1 MIRLDGNNT
10 GEKMALPRSNPA
22 TFQWNVTEKQ
32 NRNIPGRM
40 SQLQQTLRD
49 LANLKKQEGSGF
61 RGMLGTT
68 ARSIGQVAE
77 RGRQQQE
84 KQDLKDY
91 EEERLREQRTY
102 QEGQTADQRAY
113 AEEQKRLEIERQEG
127 QEADDEYKELRTNA
141 LNNLLATYKEDITP
155 ENVEEIIG
163 LAKGIIDTI
172 EYYPEDEVADK
183 RFKEKLAS
191 QFENH
196 ARVFATPEAI
206 NISSE
211 EFTNWKSI
219 IQERALEVLA
229 QTKDADGNPNLK
241 YTTDEDGV
249 EIPDLVNSN
258 WGPYYAEIERLLA
271 DGGIVEDENLRVA
284 LRNYY
289 NQEEQ
294 GDNKNIDL
302 NENTDLAEF
311 PLGGVTEE
319 DSGASE
325 YSPLFGETP
334 EKWKERMAAD
344 MGLPQSGDKSRYP
357 QNIFSS
363 EAIRK
368 GIDVSDTMLGRY
380 DAGKVADDSRAIIQA
395 LTKNFRNETEIDWS
409 DPVDIQKHQYR
420 LRNAS
425 PEQLASF
432 IDEQLTKVNYN
443 SLNTFD
449 QTRYDTVKKAVNN
462 VRELPGPEGIGPVD
476 PVMGFVINNKEYS
489 IKSIMDMLEQ
499 LVNVSNGEEQKLTRT
514 TGSS

>member
-1 MIRLDGNNT
+1 
-10 GEKMALPRSNPA
+10 MALPRSNPA

-49 LANLKKQEGSGF
+49 LTNLKKQEGSGF

-91 EEERLREQRTY
+91 EKERLREQRTY
-102 QEGQTADQRAY
+102 QEGQTADQQSHAKQVLGEARSY
-113 AEEQKRLEIERQEG
+113 EEEQERKEIERLEG
-127 QEADDEYKELRTNA
+127 KEADVATQAEADEYKTLRANA
-141 LNNLLATYKEDITP
+141 LNNLLDPYREDITP
-155 ENVEEIIG
+155 ENVDEIIN

-172 EYYPEDEVADK
+172 EYYPGDEVADK
-183 RFKEKLAS
+183 KFKEKLAS

-241 YTTDEDGV
+241 YTTDENGV

-271 DGGIVEDENLRVA
+271 DEGIVENENLRVT
-284 LRNYY
+284 LRRYY
-289 NQEEQ
+289 SQEEQ

-302 NENTDLAEF
+302 NKDK
-311 PLGGVTEE
+311 
-319 DSGASE
+319 
-325 YSPLFGETP
+325 ETP
-334 EKWKERMAAD
+334 E
-344 MGLPQSGDKSRYP
+344 
-357 QNIFSS
+357 
-363 EAIRK
+363 
-368 GIDVSDTMLGRY
+368 DTSIWTG
-380 DAGKVADDSRAIIQA
+380 VADQDLKITGDTDIKRQILGLGQTPREGNTTDMTNPASVSATLHNRFKNANETIQA
-395 LTKNFRNETEIDWS
+395 NIPPVTPTPTGIVLEEEVPIEDRVPQELLNE
-409 DPVDIQKHQYR
+409 PG
-420 LRNAS
+420 
-425 PEQLASF
+425 
-432 IDEQLTKVNYN
+432 
-443 SLNTFD
+443 
-449 QTRYDTVKKAVNN
+449 
-462 VRELPGPEGIGPVD
+462 VRRVVEEL
-476 PVMGFVINNKEYS
+476 
-489 IKSIMDMLEQ
+489 KSIRNMEPSDRTEKRIKQLEDA
-499 LVNVSNGEEQKLTRT
+499 LEEVIE
-514 TGSS
+514 SS

>member
-1 MIRLDGNNT
+1 
-10 GEKMALPRSNPA
+10 MALPRSNPA

-49 LANLKKQEGSGF
+49 LTNLKKQEGSGF

-91 EEERLREQRTY
+91 EEERLREQRAY
-102 QEGQTADQRAY
+102 QKTQTEDERSHAKQVLGEARSY
-113 AEEQKRLEIERQEG
+113 AEEQERKEIERLEG
-127 QEADDEYKELRTNA
+127 KEADAATQAEADEYKTLRANA
-141 LNNLLATYKEDITP
+141 LNNLLDTYREDITP
-155 ENVEEIIG
+155 ENVDEIIN

-172 EYYPEDEVADK
+172 EYYPGDEVADK
-183 RFKEKLAS
+183 KFKEKLAS

-241 YTTDEDGV
+241 YTTDENGV

-271 DGGIVEDENLRVA
+271 DEGIVENENLRVT
-284 LRNYY
+284 LRRYY
-289 NQEEQ
+289 SQEEQ

-302 NENTDLAEF
+302 NKDK
-311 PLGGVTEE
+311 
-319 DSGASE
+319 
-325 YSPLFGETP
+325 ETP
-334 EKWKERMAAD
+334 E
-344 MGLPQSGDKSRYP
+344 
-357 QNIFSS
+357 
-363 EAIRK
+363 
-368 GIDVSDTMLGRY
+368 DTSIWTG
-380 DAGKVADDSRAIIQA
+380 VADQDLKITGDTDIKRQILGLGQTPREGNTTDMTNPASVSATLHNRFKNANETIQA
-395 LTKNFRNETEIDWS
+395 NIPPVTPTPTGIVLEEEVPIEDRVPQELLNE
-409 DPVDIQKHQYR
+409 PG
-420 LRNAS
+420 
-425 PEQLASF
+425 
-432 IDEQLTKVNYN
+432 
-443 SLNTFD
+443 
-449 QTRYDTVKKAVNN
+449 
-462 VRELPGPEGIGPVD
+462 VRRVVEEL
-476 PVMGFVINNKEYS
+476 
-489 IKSIMDMLEQ
+489 KSIRNMEPSDRTEKRIKQLEDA
-499 LVNVSNGEEQKLTRT
+499 LEEVIE
-514 TGSS
+514 SS

>member
-1 MIRLDGNNT
+1 
-10 GEKMALPRSNPA
+10 MALPRSNPA

-49 LANLKKQEGSGF
+49 LTNLKKQEGSGF

-91 EEERLREQRTY
+91 EKERLREQRTY
-102 QEGQTADQRAY
+102 QEGQTADQRSHAKQVLGEARSY
-113 AEEQKRLEIERQEG
+113 EEEQERKEIERLEG
-127 QEADDEYKELRTNA
+127 KEADVATQAEADEYKTLRANA
-141 LNNLLATYKEDITP
+141 LNNLLDTYREDITP
-155 ENVEEIIG
+155 ENVDEIIN

-172 EYYPEDEVADK
+172 EYYPGDEVADK
-183 RFKEKLAS
+183 KFKEKLAS

-241 YTTDEDGV
+241 YTTDENGV

-271 DGGIVEDENLRVA
+271 DEGIVENENLRVT
-284 LRNYY
+284 LRRYY
-289 NQEEQ
+289 SQEEQ

-302 NENTDLAEF
+302 NKDK
-311 PLGGVTEE
+311 
-319 DSGASE
+319 
-325 YSPLFGETP
+325 ETP
-334 EKWKERMAAD
+334 E
-344 MGLPQSGDKSRYP
+344 
-357 QNIFSS
+357 
-363 EAIRK
+363 
-368 GIDVSDTMLGRY
+368 DTSIWTG
-380 DAGKVADDSRAIIQA
+380 VADQDLKITGDTDIKRQILGLGQTPREGNTTDMTNPASVSATLHNRFKNANETIQA
-395 LTKNFRNETEIDWS
+395 NIPPVTPTPTGIVLEEEVPIEDRVPQELLNE
-409 DPVDIQKHQYR
+409 PG
-420 LRNAS
+420 
-425 PEQLASF
+425 
-432 IDEQLTKVNYN
+432 
-443 SLNTFD
+443 
-449 QTRYDTVKKAVNN
+449 
-462 VRELPGPEGIGPVD
+462 VRRVVEEL
-476 PVMGFVINNKEYS
+476 
-489 IKSIMDMLEQ
+489 KSIRNMEPSDRTEKRIKQLEDA
-499 LVNVSNGEEQKLTRT
+499 LEEVIE
-514 TGSS
+514 SS

>member
-1 MIRLDGNNT
+1 
-10 GEKMALPRSNPA
+10 MALPRSNPA

-49 LANLKKQEGSGF
+49 LTNLKKQEGSGF

-91 EEERLREQRTY
+91 EEERLREQRAY
-102 QEGQTADQRAY
+102 QKTQTEDERSHAKQVLGEARSY
-113 AEEQKRLEIERQEG
+113 EEEQERKEIERLEG
-127 QEADDEYKELRTNA
+127 KEADVATQAEADEYKTLRANA
-141 LNNLLATYKEDITP
+141 LNNLLDTYREDITP
-155 ENVEEIIG
+155 ENVDEIIN

-172 EYYPEDEVADK
+172 EYYPGDEVADK
-183 RFKEKLAS
+183 KFKEKLAS

-241 YTTDEDGV
+241 YTTDENGV

-271 DGGIVEDENLRVA
+271 DEGIVENENLRVT
-284 LRNYY
+284 LRRYY
-289 NQEEQ
+289 SQEEQ

-302 NENTDLAEF
+302 NKDK
-311 PLGGVTEE
+311 
-319 DSGASE
+319 
-325 YSPLFGETP
+325 ETP
-334 EKWKERMAAD
+334 E
-344 MGLPQSGDKSRYP
+344 
-357 QNIFSS
+357 
-363 EAIRK
+363 
-368 GIDVSDTMLGRY
+368 DTSIWTG
-380 DAGKVADDSRAIIQA
+380 VADQDLKITGDTDIKRQILGLGQTPREGNTTDMTNPASVSATLHNRFKNANETIQA
-395 LTKNFRNETEIDWS
+395 NIPPVTPTPTGIVLEEEVPIEDRVPQELLNE
-409 DPVDIQKHQYR
+409 PG
-420 LRNAS
+420 
-425 PEQLASF
+425 
-432 IDEQLTKVNYN
+432 
-443 SLNTFD
+443 
-449 QTRYDTVKKAVNN
+449 
-462 VRELPGPEGIGPVD
+462 VRRVVEEL
-476 PVMGFVINNKEYS
+476 
-489 IKSIMDMLEQ
+489 KSIRNMEPSDRTEKRIKQLEDA
-499 LVNVSNGEEQKLTRT
+499 LEEVIE
-514 TGSS
+514 SS

>member
-1 MIRLDGNNT
+1 
-10 GEKMALPRSNPA
+10 MALPRSNPA

-49 LANLKKQEGSGF
+49 LTNLKKQEGSGF

-102 QEGQTADQRAY
+102 QEGQTADQRSHAKQVLGEARSY
-113 AEEQKRLEIERQEG
+113 EEEQERKEIERLEG
-127 QEADDEYKELRTNA
+127 KEADVATQAEADEYKTLRANA
-141 LNNLLATYKEDITP
+141 LNNLLDTYREDITP
-155 ENVEEIIG
+155 ENVDEIIN

-172 EYYPEDEVADK
+172 EYYPGDEVADK
-183 RFKEKLAS
+183 KFKEKLAS

-241 YTTDEDGV
+241 YTTDENGV

-271 DGGIVEDENLRVA
+271 DEGIVENENLRVT
-284 LRNYY
+284 LRRYY
-289 NQEEQ
+289 SQEEQ

-302 NENTDLAEF
+302 NKDK
-311 PLGGVTEE
+311 
-319 DSGASE
+319 
-325 YSPLFGETP
+325 ETP
-334 EKWKERMAAD
+334 E
-344 MGLPQSGDKSRYP
+344 
-357 QNIFSS
+357 
-363 EAIRK
+363 
-368 GIDVSDTMLGRY
+368 DTSIWTG
-380 DAGKVADDSRAIIQA
+380 VADQDLKITGDTDIKRQILGLGQTPREGNTTDMTNPASVSATLHNRFKNANETIQA
-395 LTKNFRNETEIDWS
+395 NIPPVTPTPTGIVLEEEVPIEDRVPQELLNE
-409 DPVDIQKHQYR
+409 PG
-420 LRNAS
+420 
-425 PEQLASF
+425 
-432 IDEQLTKVNYN
+432 
-443 SLNTFD
+443 
-449 QTRYDTVKKAVNN
+449 
-462 VRELPGPEGIGPVD
+462 VRRVVEEL
-476 PVMGFVINNKEYS
+476 
-489 IKSIMDMLEQ
+489 KSIRNMEPSDRTEKRIKQLEDA
-499 LVNVSNGEEQKLTRT
+499 LEEVIE
-514 TGSS
+514 SS

>member
-1 MIRLDGNNT
+1 
-10 GEKMALPRSNPA
+10 MALPRSNPA

-49 LANLKKQEGSGF
+49 LTNLKKQEGSGF

-91 EEERLREQRTY
+91 EKERLREQRTY
-102 QEGQTADQRAY
+102 QEGQTADQQSHAKQVLGEARSY
-113 AEEQKRLEIERQEG
+113 AEEQERKEIERLEG
-127 QEADDEYKELRTNA
+127 KEADVATQAEADEYKTLRANA
-141 LNNLLATYKEDITP
+141 LNNLLDTYREDITP
-155 ENVEEIIG
+155 ENVDEIIN

-183 RFKEKLAS
+183 KFKEKLAS

-241 YTTDEDGV
+241 YTTDENGV

-271 DGGIVEDENLRVA
+271 DEGIVENENLRVT
-284 LRNYY
+284 LRRYY
-289 NQEEQ
+289 SQEEQ

-302 NENTDLAEF
+302 NKDK
-311 PLGGVTEE
+311 
-319 DSGASE
+319 
-325 YSPLFGETP
+325 ETP
-334 EKWKERMAAD
+334 E
-344 MGLPQSGDKSRYP
+344 
-357 QNIFSS
+357 
-363 EAIRK
+363 
-368 GIDVSDTMLGRY
+368 DTSIWTG
-380 DAGKVADDSRAIIQA
+380 VADQDLKITGDTDIKRQILGLGQTPREGNTTDMTNPASVSATLHNRFKNANETIQA
-395 LTKNFRNETEIDWS
+395 NIPPVTPTPTGIVLEEEVPIEDRVPQELLNE
-409 DPVDIQKHQYR
+409 PG
-420 LRNAS
+420 
-425 PEQLASF
+425 
-432 IDEQLTKVNYN
+432 
-443 SLNTFD
+443 
-449 QTRYDTVKKAVNN
+449 
-462 VRELPGPEGIGPVD
+462 VRRVVEEL
-476 PVMGFVINNKEYS
+476 
-489 IKSIMDMLEQ
+489 KSIRNMEPSDRTEKRIKQLEDA
-499 LVNVSNGEEQKLTRT
+499 LEEVIE
-514 TGSS
+514 SS